1 MQGGSPGS
9 EADMADNRSHG
20 KIDALPEGL
29 KKQVEEKLL
38 AGETYESIAAYL
50 QENGEDVHFSSVGR
64 YGRKFLNKFESV
76 RVATEY
82 ARLLA
87 EDNVDRPATEIHE
100 ANNLLA
106 SQLIMQALV
115 DDDMDPDERSDLIRS
130 IASLQRAQV
139 SNENLKLKARKERG
153 AVHIALELLK
163 DKVYGELGESY
174 PEIAATLLLL
184 AEQTEVEMEKMQ

>member
-1 MQGGSPGS
+1 MGL
-9 EADMADNRSHG
+9 EKNRSHG
-20 KIDALPEGL
+20 KIEALPMPL
-29 KKQVEEKLL
+29 KKRVEEKLL
-38 AGETYESIAAYL
+38 TGETYEEIASYL
-50 QENGEDVHFSSVGR
+50 QEQGEDIHFSSVGR

-76 RVATEY
+76 RIAKEY

-87 EDNVDRPATEIHE
+87 EDNAERPATELHE

-115 DDDMDPDERSDLIRS
+115 DDDMDADARAGIAKS

-139 SNENLKLKARKERG
+139 SNEKLKLQARKEQG
-153 AVHIALELLK
+153 AVHVALELLK

-174 PEIAATLLLL
+174 PEIASTLLLL
-184 AEQTEVEMEKMQ
+184 AEQTEAEMERMQ

>member
-1 MQGGSPGS
+1 
-9 EADMADNRSHG
+9 MADNRSHG

-174 PEIAATLLLL
+174 PEIASTLLLL
-184 AEQTEVEMEKMQ
+184 AEQTEAEMEKMQ